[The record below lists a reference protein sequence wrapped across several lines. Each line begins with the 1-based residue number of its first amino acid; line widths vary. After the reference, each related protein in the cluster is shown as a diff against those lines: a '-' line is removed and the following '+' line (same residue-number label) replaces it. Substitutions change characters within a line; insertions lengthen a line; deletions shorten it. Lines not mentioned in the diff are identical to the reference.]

1 MENKMSKKEIFIN
14 ESQNQLNSNKITL
27 SQDALEFFN
36 ALVASNTGV
45 KETTFTENGKRVLTF
60 MQENKATYSNMFTA
74 KSIAEGLAISS
85 HGSSGALRKL
95 VNDGYVEK
103 IEGSPVTY
111 LLSTMGEK
119 VKFDVE

>member
-14 ESQNQLNSNKITL
+14 EIQNQLNSNKITL

-36 ALVASNTGV
+36 ALVASNAGV

-111 LLSTMGEK
+111 LLSTVGEK

>member
-1 MENKMSKKEIFIN
+1 MSKKEIFIN
-14 ESQNQLNSNKITL
+14 EIQNQLNSNKITL
-27 SQDALEFFN
+27 SHDALEFFN

-60 MQENKATYSNMFTA
+60 MQENKTTYSNMFTA

>member
-1 MENKMSKKEIFIN
+1 MSKKDIFIN
-14 ESQNQLNSNKITL
+14 EIQNQLNSNKITL